1 MFRAACSRGAGPA
14 IPVWLIAW
22 IAAPCDDRGLCKRKK
37 GRNPMKP
44 LHIFLLTAMA
54 AGIAAAGPL
63 LGQEGRMLDT
73 MPHGTYECAL
83 PGDAAGLAYEVVE
96 EEGFAIGPAS
106 SYSNEEGSGVYL
118 MKGREL
124 VFTRGPK
131 KGERFKRVGR
141 NQLQAMDEK
150 GELGRLLCTRLGST
164 G

>member
-1 MFRAACSRGAGPA
+1 
-14 IPVWLIAW
+14 
-22 IAAPCDDRGLCKRKK
+22 
-37 GRNPMKP
+37 MK
-44 LHIFLLTAMA
+44 HAHVILLTATA

-63 LGQEGRMLDT
+63 MGQEGRMLDT

-83 PGDAAGLAYEVVE
+83 PGDAAGDAYEVVE
-96 EEGFAIGPAS
+96 GKTFAIGPAS
-106 SYSNEEGSGVYL
+106 SYTTDRGDGVYL

-131 KGERFKRVGR
+131 KGERFKRMGR
-141 NQLQAMDEK
+141 NQLQEMDEK